1 MQTRMPMTPKT
12 NIGRF
17 LRRRRSRFTRN
28 CLLGAAVFVLIG
40 VQANAFT
47 AYVSNEK
54 SNTIS
59 VIDTDKF
66 TVLKTIKV
74 GQRPR
79 GIELTK
85 DGKFVLVAVGDD
97 DTIQVIDVRTHE
109 IVATLPSGP
118 VSRAVHAGSHWQD
131 TLCRQR
137 KRQHG
142 HDNRLGTARSSRGG
156 TGRGRAGRHGP
167 QSGR

>member
-1 MQTRMPMTPKT
+1 MTPKT
-12 NIGRF
+12 SIGRS
-17 LRRRRSRFTRN
+17 LRRRRSRFAGTRN
-28 CLLGAAVFVLIG
+28 CLLCMSMFVLIG
-40 VQANAFT
+40 AQASAFT

-66 TVLKTIKV
+66 TVVKTIKV

-97 DTIQVIDVRTHE
+97 DTIQMIDTATGE
-109 IVATLPSGP
+109 ITGTLPSGP
-118 VSRAVHAGSHWQD
+118 DPEFFAQDPAGKFLYVSNENDNTVTIIDIEKRAQIGA
-131 TLCRQR
+131 
-137 KRQHG
+137 
-142 HDNRLGTARSSRGG
+142 
-156 TGRGRAGRHGP
+156 
-167 QSGR
+167 